1 MIEPSTWFPF
11 RKWCA
16 AKQFTPQHGYK
27 LIKQGKLHTVT
38 SGNRRYVTEA
48 EDRRFDQVCADD
60 WNPLDLA
67 LEIFP
72 PISDPRSRPKGPP
85 NEKPIIPPIK
95 LPQIDIN

>member
-16 AKQFTPQHGYK
+16 AKRFTPQHGYK

-48 EDRRFDQVCADD
+48 EDRRFDRA
-60 WNPLDLA
+60 
-67 LEIFP
+67 
-72 PISDPRSRPKGPP
+72 SRVRTEPTSRAT
-85 NEKPIIPPIK
+85 
-95 LPQIDIN
+95 Q

>member
-16 AKQFTPQHGYK
+16 AKRFTPQHGYK

-48 EDRRFDQVCADD
+48 EDRRFDRASCVRTE
-60 WNPLDLA
+60 PT
-67 LEIFP
+67 
-72 PISDPRSRPKGPP
+72 SRAT
-85 NEKPIIPPIK
+85 
-95 LPQIDIN
+95 Q

>member
-16 AKQFTPQHGYK
+16 AKRFTPQHGYK

-48 EDRRFDQVCADD
+48 EDRRFDRASCVRTE
-60 WNPLDLA
+60 PT
-67 LEIFP
+67 
-72 PISDPRSRPKGPP
+72 SRVT
-85 NEKPIIPPIK
+85 
-95 LPQIDIN
+95 Q

>member
-48 EDRRFDQVCADD
+48 EDRRFDRA
-60 WNPLDLA
+60 
-67 LEIFP
+67 
-72 PISDPRSRPKGPP
+72 SRVRTEPTSRAT
-85 NEKPIIPPIK
+85 
-95 LPQIDIN
+95 Q

>member
-48 EDRRFDQVCADD
+48 EDRRFDQVCAEAAQV
-60 WNPLDLA
+60 PAQVKRQHGSLRA
-67 LEIFP
+67 
-72 PISDPRSRPKGPP
+72 
-85 NEKPIIPPIK
+85 
-95 LPQIDIN
+95 

>member
-48 EDRRFDQVCADD
+48 EDRRFDRASCVRTE
-60 WNPLDLA
+60 PT
-67 LEIFP
+67 
-72 PISDPRSRPKGPP
+72 SRAT
-85 NEKPIIPPIK
+85 
-95 LPQIDIN
+95 Q